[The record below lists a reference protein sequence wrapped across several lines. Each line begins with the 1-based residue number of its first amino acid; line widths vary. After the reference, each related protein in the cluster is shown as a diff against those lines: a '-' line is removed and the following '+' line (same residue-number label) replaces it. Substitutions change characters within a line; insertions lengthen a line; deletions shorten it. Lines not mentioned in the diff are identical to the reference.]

1 METKTDIVV
10 KLIGTDGNIFNL
22 MALVNR
28 ALRRNGRGDLV
39 AEFTKAVTSSGS
51 YDEALCVI
59 MDYVIVE

>member
-10 KLIGTDGNIFNL
+10 ELIGRDGNIFNL
-22 MALVNR
+22 MGLVTR

-39 AEFTKAVTSSGS
+39 AEFTKAVTDSKS

-59 MDYVIVE
+59 MEYVIVE